1 MNFSFLRLET
11 TKLGPQ
17 QIKVESCDASYSPHL
32 AVLSIHRDHY
42 VLLAAVSC
50 CLRPLL
56 PVNFSFLRHETTK
69 LGPQQVTAESG
80 DASYSP
86 HLVVLSIHRDHHV
99 LLAAV
104 SCCLRSLLPV
114 NFSFLRHE
122 MTKLGPQR
130 ITVESCDASYSPR
143 LAVLSIHQGHHV
155 LLATISCCLRSL
167 LPVNFSFLCHKTNH
181 GRKLQCKLLTS
192 VSGIVH

>member
-11 TKLGPQ
+11 TKLGPL
-17 QIKVESCDASYSPHL
+17 QITVESCDASYSPHL

-50 CLRPLL
+50 CLRSLL

-69 LGPQQVTAESG
+69 LGPQQITAESC

-86 HLVVLSIHRDHHV
+86 HLAVLSIHRDHHV

-104 SCCLRSLLPV
+104 SCCLTSLL
-114 NFSFLRHE
+114 H
-122 MTKLGPQR
+122 
-130 ITVESCDASYSPR
+130 
-143 LAVLSIHQGHHV
+143 
-155 LLATISCCLRSL
+155 
-167 LPVNFSFLCHKTNH
+167 VNFSFLCHETNH

-192 VSGIVH
+192 LSGIVNSLRSQVLLAAASCLRSLSP